1 MRGRLSCLLI
11 ALLGLSALAAI
22 KTDRFTA
29 TWDLPTTPVDRYE
42 FRWKHFASNGW
53 LTLPDQL
60 GTATT
65 FTVTF
70 PAVPSEPPTDRWMC
84 VDARAIVA
92 GVPGAW
98 LSETATGPSCNVF
111 EAGLVVVPTPPAP
124 LPPPTP
130 PPSPVPPLPPP
141 DIFTNLQQADG
152 RLSLDYQVGACP
164 RGVQQT
170 TGALKNGARTITLIC
185 RR

>member
-1 MRGRLSCLLI
+1 MRRRLSLVLI

-42 FRWKHFASNGW
+42 FRWKHFASSGW

-92 GVPGAW
+92 GMPGPW
-98 LSETATGPSCNVF
+98 LSETATGPSCNAF

-130 PPSPVPPLPPP
+130 PPAPVPPQPPP
-141 DIFTNLQQADG
+141 DTFSNLANSKG
-152 RLSLDYQVGACP
+152 VLSFDYPVAACT

-170 TGALKNGARTITLIC
+170 ISALKDGRRTITLMC
-185 RR
+185 RK